1 MFLFLSSDHQ
11 HGGEYNGLNR
21 QEAIEQ
27 IRTEQEYLDK
37 VIAKHQEEEQEASQH
52 DHEYE
57 ENDGKVISVL
67 LADKSTHH
75 MPVQPLIMYCETAK
89 RQFHNKDRFGS
100 TNTTMPAAREVKEVK
115 GEGSPIMEI
124 SLIEFDS
131 AAVISFMDVLLSL
144 HRNQQQKKES
154 GTRKRRMDEVDD
166 TNKYIISLIHE
177 GKISDNHIVECVK
190 LSHYLQ
196 CLVILDA
203 LTSILQL
210 SIDSRN
216 CMALCSLSDA
226 LNLKSL
232 FEASVNYVIERLD
245 AFQGTGT
252 VSLDSY
258 EEGDVKDT
266 ADGQYD
272 TIEETF
278 ASLPYELRSRVL
290 TMRNV
295 MRSSVIGR
303 GSKVSGLFFS
313 SGTEF
318 LAIFRETIRDQKE
331 RLKDATDRRDEVIR
345 ERTEE
350 WVYMCERRGT
360 WFDRSLTA
368 RNEFIYG
375 ADVKYG
381 LEKIEKQRQR
391 LKTLQSFYDEQKT
404 IFKGG
409 GFASEIRL

>member
-1 MFLFLSSDHQ
+1 M
-11 HGGEYNGLNR
+11 NR

-27 IRTEQEYLDK
+27 IRTEQEYLNK
-37 VIAKHQEEEQEASQH
+37 VIAKHQAQEQEEVSLN
-52 DHEYE
+52 DHEHE
-57 ENDGKVISVL
+57 ESDGKVGLL
-67 LADKSTHH
+67 LADQSTHH
-75 MPVQPLIMYCETAK
+75 IPVQPLIVYCETAK
-89 RQFHNKDRFGS
+89 RQFHNRDRFGVHVDHS
-100 TNTTMPAAREVKEVK
+100 TNTTMPASKEIK
-115 GEGSPIMEI
+115 EAKEEDSPIMEM
-124 SLIEFDS
+124 SLVEFDS
-131 AAVISFMDVLLSL
+131 AAVISFMDVLSSL
-144 HRNQQQKKES
+144 HHNQQQKKES
-154 GTRKRRMDEVDD
+154 GTRKRRMDEVDED
-166 TNKYIISLIHE
+166 TNKYIISIIHE

-190 LSHYLQ
+190 LAHYLQ
-196 CLVILDA
+196 CLLILDA
-203 LTSILQL
+203 LSSILQQ

-216 CMALCSLSDA
+216 CMAICSLSDA

-245 AFQGTGT
+245 AFQGT
-252 VSLDSY
+252 VSLDGD
-258 EEGDVKDT
+258 EGEGDAKDT
-266 ADGQYD
+266 DGQYD

-350 WVYMCERRGT
+350 WVDMCERRGT
-360 WFDRSLTA
+360 WFDRSSTA
-368 RNEFIYG
+368 REEFIYG
-375 ADVKYG
+375 ADVKYA
-381 LEKIEKQRQR
+381 LDKIEKQSQR
-391 LKTLQSFYDEQKT
+391 SKTLESFYDEQKT

>member
-1 MFLFLSSDHQ
+1 M
-11 HGGEYNGLNR
+11 NR

-27 IRTEQEYLDK
+27 IRTEQEYLNK
-37 VIAKHQEEEQEASQH
+37 VIAKHQAQEQEEVPLN
-52 DHEYE
+52 DHEHE
-57 ENDGKVISVL
+57 ESDGKVGLL
-67 LADKSTHH
+67 LADQSTHH
-75 MPVQPLIMYCETAK
+75 IPVQPLIVYCETAK
-89 RQFHNKDRFGS
+89 RQFHNRDRFGVHVDHS
-100 TNTTMPAAREVKEVK
+100 TNTTISASEEIKEAK
-115 GEGSPIMEI
+115 EEDSPIMEM
-124 SLIEFDS
+124 SLVEFDS

-144 HRNQQQKKES
+144 HHNQQQKKES
-154 GTRKRRMDEVDD
+154 GTRKRRMDEVDED

-190 LSHYLQ
+190 LAHYLQ
-196 CLVILDA
+196 CLLILDA
-203 LTSILQL
+203 LTSILQQ

-216 CMALCSLSDA
+216 CMAICSLSDA
-226 LNLKSL
+226 LNLKAL

-245 AFQGTGT
+245 AFQGT
-252 VSLDSY
+252 VSLDGD
-258 EEGDVKDT
+258 EGEGDAKDT
-266 ADGQYD
+266 DGQFD

-350 WVYMCERRGT
+350 WVDMCERRGT
-360 WFDRSLTA
+360 WFDRSSAA
-368 RNEFIYG
+368 REEFVYG
-375 ADVKYG
+375 DDVKYA
-381 LEKIEKQRQR
+381 LEKIAKQSQR
-391 LKTLQSFYDEQKT
+391 LKTLESFYDEQKT

>member
-1 MFLFLSSDHQ
+1 
-11 HGGEYNGLNR
+11 
-21 QEAIEQ
+21 
-27 IRTEQEYLDK
+27 
-37 VIAKHQEEEQEASQH
+37 
-52 DHEYE
+52 
-57 ENDGKVISVL
+57 
-67 LADKSTHH
+67 
-75 MPVQPLIMYCETAK
+75 
-89 RQFHNKDRFGS
+89 
-100 TNTTMPAAREVKEVK
+100 
-115 GEGSPIMEI
+115 
-124 SLIEFDS
+124 
-131 AAVISFMDVLLSL
+131 
-144 HRNQQQKKES
+144 
-154 GTRKRRMDEVDD
+154 MDEVDED

-203 LTSILQL
+203 LTSILEL

-258 EEGDVKDT
+258 EEGDAKNTDV
-266 ADGQYD
+266 QYD

-404 IFKGG
+404 IFKDL
-409 GFASEIRL
+409 FFYSLPSKDRNPTKKKENLERMIPVSSSTT

>member
-1 MFLFLSSDHQ
+1 MQ
-11 HGGEYNGLNR
+11 NGKMVEKLKDLPKIIK
-21 QEAIEQ
+21 EAKEQ
-27 IRTEQEYLDK
+27 DS
-37 VIAKHQEEEQEASQH
+37 A
-52 DHEYE
+52 
-57 ENDGKVISVL
+57 
-67 LADKSTHH
+67 
-75 MPVQPLIMYCETAK
+75 
-89 RQFHNKDRFGS
+89 
-100 TNTTMPAAREVKEVK
+100 
-115 GEGSPIMEI
+115 IMEM
-124 SLIEFDS
+124 SLVEFDS
-131 AAVISFMDVLLSL
+131 AAVISFMDVLSSL
-144 HRNQQQKKES
+144 HHNQQQKKES
-154 GTRKRRMDEVDD
+154 GTRKRRMDEVDED

-190 LSHYLQ
+190 LAHYLQ
-196 CLVILDA
+196 CLLILDA
-203 LTSILQL
+203 LTSILQQ

-216 CMALCSLSDA
+216 CMAICSLSDA

-245 AFQGTGT
+245 AFQGT
-252 VSLDSY
+252 VSLDGDQG
-258 EEGDVKDT
+258 EGDTKDT
-266 ADGQYD
+266 DGQYD

-350 WVYMCERRGT
+350 WVDMCERRGT
-360 WFDRSLTA
+360 WFDRSSAA
-368 RNEFIYG
+368 REEFVYG
-375 ADVKYG
+375 ADVKYA
-381 LEKIEKQRQR
+381 LEKIAKQSQR
-391 LKTLQSFYDEQKT
+391 LKTLESFYDEQKT